1 MCTDASVFLQDAE
14 LVALEGTN
22 VSVCVEIE
30 LTGELLT
37 DIELTFVTLSGGAG
51 AGNATASMPIII
63 PKVGHVPPPHGQ
75 HTHIDAEDVVQLQ
88 QGAVF
93 NASDNVQSGDVACV
107 TLSVVDDDILEPP
120 VEFLVLFEAS
130 PDVTV
135 PVESPDFTRVFVMD
149 TTAQGIH

>member
-1 MCTDASVFLQDAE
+1 MQLPLCQSSYPK
-14 LVALEGTN
+14 LVT
-22 VSVCVEIE
+22 C
-30 LTGELLT
+30 
-37 DIELTFVTLSGGAG
+37 
-51 AGNATASMPIII
+51 P
-63 PKVGHVPPPHGQ
+63 PPPPPPPPHGQ
-75 HTHIDAEDVVQLQ
+75 HTLIDAEDVVQLQ